1 MLRWGNKLQGLVDKV
16 DSLLVE
22 GGSKKQIELDEEVML
37 KRAVEK
43 ARRELIAVQSFFDSV
58 SDPDMVD
65 HAVYTMQAA
74 ERKYAYLIKFARK
87 KGYRQTWEQTLR
99 DQNY

>member
-1 MLRWGNKLQGLVDKV
+1 VSRWVDKMQGLVEKV

-22 GGSKKQIELDEEVML
+22 GGRKKQPELDEEIML

-43 ARRELIAVQSFFDSV
+43 ARRELMAAQSFFESV

-74 ERKYAYLIKFARK
+74 ERKYAYLLKYARE

-99 DQNY
+99 DHNY

>member
-1 MLRWGNKLQGLVDKV
+1 MFRWGNKMQGLVEKV

-22 GGSKKQIELDEEVML
+22 GGNKKKVDLDEEVML
-37 KRAVEK
+37 KRAIEK
-43 ARRELIAVQSFFDSV
+43 ARRELKAAQTFFDSV

-74 ERKYAYLIKFARK
+74 ERKYAYLLKYARQ
-87 KGYRQTWEQTLR
+87 KGYRQTWEQTLQ